1 MVTSNKDAA
10 KIWKEIEKARN
21 SNPHY
26 PDFPDPAEKGPNDL
40 EKRIEDLLSIN
51 KKHQQ
56 QNGDLMKDNM
66 FYKKKA
72 EHYQIMS
79 DQLKKELEE
88 LKRKTVGMLT
98 EFRNKGDL

>member
-10 KIWKEIEKARN
+10 KIWKEIEKARTSN
-21 SNPHY
+21 S
-26 PDFPDPAEKGPNDL
+26 DFPDPAEKGPNDL

-56 QNGDLMKDNM
+56 QNGDLIKENL

-72 EHYQIMS
+72 EHYQVMS
-79 DQLKKELEE
+79 DQLKKELEQF
-88 LKRKTVGMLT
+88 KQKATGVLT
-98 EFRNKGDL
+98 EFRNKGDV

>member
-1 MVTSNKDAA
+1 MMVTSNKDAA
-10 KIWKEIEKARN
+10 KIWEEIEKARN
-21 SNPHY
+21 VTPRE
-26 PDFPDPAEKGPNDL
+26 DRGPNDL
-40 EKRIEDLLSIN
+40 ERRINDLMAIN

-56 QNGDLMKDNM
+56 QNGDLMKDNL

-88 LKRKTVGMLT
+88 LKKKTVGVLT
-98 EFRNKGDL
+98 EFRNKGDV

>member
-10 KIWKEIEKARN
+10 KIWKEIEKART

-40 EKRIEDLLSIN
+40 EKRIEDLMSIN
-51 KKHQQ
+51 KNHQK
-56 QNGDLMKDNM
+56 QNGDLMKDNL

-88 LKRKTVGMLT
+88 LKRKTFGMLT
-98 EFRNKGDL
+98 EFRNKGDV

>member
-10 KIWKEIEKARN
+10 KIWAEIEKARN
-21 SNPHY
+21 ITPKEVRG
-26 PDFPDPAEKGPNDL
+26 ANDL
-40 EKRIEDLLSIN
+40 ERRIDDLMVIN

-56 QNGDLMKDNM
+56 QNGELMKENL

-98 EFRNKGDL
+98 EFRNKGDV

>member
-10 KIWKEIEKARN
+10 KIWKEIEKART

-40 EKRIEDLLSIN
+40 EKRIEDLMSIN
-51 KKHQQ
+51 KNHQK
-56 QNGDLMKDNM
+56 QNGDLMKDNL

-79 DQLKKELEE
+79 DQLKKELEQF
-88 LKRKTVGMLT
+88 KQKATGVLT
-98 EFRNKGDL
+98 EFRNKGDV

>member
-1 MVTSNKDAA
+1 MMVTSNKDAA
-10 KIWKEIEKARN
+10 KIWAEIEKAKNVTPKEDR
-21 SNPHY
+21 
-26 PDFPDPAEKGPNDL
+26 GPNDL
-40 EKRIEDLLSIN
+40 ERRINDLMAIN

-56 QNGDLMKDNM
+56 QNGDLIKDNI

-88 LKRKTVGMLT
+88 LKKKTVGVLT
-98 EFRNKGDL
+98 EFRNKGDV

>member
-1 MVTSNKDAA
+1 MLTSNKDAA
-10 KIWKEIEKARN
+10 NIWAEIEKARN
-21 SNPHY
+21 VTPKEERG
-26 PDFPDPAEKGPNDL
+26 ANDL
-40 EKRIEDLLSIN
+40 ERRIDDLMPIN

-56 QNGDLMKDNM
+56 QNGDLMKDNL

-88 LKRKTVGMLT
+88 LKKRTIGVLT
-98 EFRNKGDL
+98 EFRNKGDV

>member
-10 KIWKEIEKARN
+10 KIWAEIEIARN
-21 SNPHY
+21 VTPK
-26 PDFPDPAEKGPNDL
+26 EERGENDL
-40 EKRIEDLLSIN
+40 ERRIDDLMAIN

-56 QNGDLMKDNM
+56 QNGDLMKENL

-79 DQLKKELEE
+79 DQLKKELDEI
-88 LKRKTVGMLT
+88 KKKAVGVLT
-98 EFRNKGDL
+98 EFRNKGDV

>member
-10 KIWKEIEKARN
+10 KIWAEIEKARN
-21 SNPHY
+21 VTPK
-26 PDFPDPAEKGPNDL
+26 DERGANDL
-40 EKRIEDLLSIN
+40 ERRIDDLMAIN

-56 QNGDLMKDNM
+56 QNGDLMKDNL
-66 FYKKKA
+66 FDKKKA

-88 LKRKTVGMLT
+88 LRKKTTGVLT
-98 EFRNKGDL
+98 EFRNKGDV

>member
-10 KIWKEIEKARN
+10 KIWAEIEKARN
-21 SNPHY
+21 RTPKEERGS
-26 PDFPDPAEKGPNDL
+26 NDL
-40 EKRIEDLLSIN
+40 ERRIDDLMTIN

-56 QNGDLMKDNM
+56 QNGDLMKDNI

-98 EFRNKGDL
+98 EYRNKGDV

>member
-10 KIWKEIEKARN
+10 KIWKEIEKART

-40 EKRIEDLLSIN
+40 EKRIEDLMSIN
-51 KKHQQ
+51 KNHQK
-56 QNGDLMKDNM
+56 QNGDLMKDNL

-88 LKRKTVGMLT
+88 LKRKTSGMLT
-98 EFRNKGDL
+98 EFRNKGDV

>member
-1 MVTSNKDAA
+1 MMVTSNKDAA
-10 KIWKEIEKARN
+10 KIWAEIEKVRN
-21 SNPHY
+21 GKPKEERGEH
-26 PDFPDPAEKGPNDL
+26 DL
-40 EKRIEDLLSIN
+40 ERRIDDLMAIN

-79 DQLKKELEE
+79 DQLKKELED
-88 LKRKTVGMLT
+88 LKKRTTGVLT
-98 EFRNKGDL
+98 EFRNKGDV

>member
-10 KIWKEIEKARN
+10 KIWAEIEKARN
-21 SNPHY
+21 MTPKEERG
-26 PDFPDPAEKGPNDL
+26 ANDL
-40 EKRIEDLLSIN
+40 ERRIDDLMVIN

-56 QNGDLMKDNM
+56 QNGELMKENL

-79 DQLKKELEE
+79 DQLKKELDEI
-88 LKRKTVGMLT
+88 KKKAVGVLT
-98 EFRNKGDL
+98 EFRNKGDV

>member
-1 MVTSNKDAA
+1 MLPEYGQK
-10 KIWKEIEKARN
+10 EKARN
-21 SNPHY
+21 VTPKEERG
-26 PDFPDPAEKGPNDL
+26 ANDL
-40 EKRIEDLLSIN
+40 ERRIDDLMAIN

-56 QNGDLMKDNM
+56 QNGDLIKDNL

-88 LKRKTVGMLT
+88 LRKKTTGVLT
-98 EFRNKGDL
+98 EFRNKGDV